1 VIRIF
6 FGGFVLACAC
16 LSAVAGGAPTDRQ
29 KILSMRFEWR
39 GEGPAGLCGKMCGV
53 WISAVGPITDSTP
66 HDFEA
71 FAKQKDVRGATLV
84 LDSEGG
90 SVVDTIALGHA
101 LRRLDIT
108 TTVGTTVIASAS
120 DGGRTTTLSPVA
132 DCESMCAFALLGGVR
147 RYVPPEAR
155 VLVHQI
161 WLSKKREH
169 SETASYTAD
178 EIVLVERDIGSLAR
192 YTIEMGGGIELLQAA
207 LRVPPWQ
214 PLYRLSS
221 DEIQRMGL
229 NTIDHLFDA
238 KPKDVATAAAR
249 EATLANAVAAA
260 P

>member
-39 GEGPAGLCGKMCGV
+39 SEGPAGLCGKMCGM

-169 SETASYTAD
+169 SETASYTVDDRNGGWHRASASGPAGAAMAAVVSALERRNSAD
-178 EIVLVERDIGSLAR
+178 GPQYHRSPVRCETQGRCDRRGAGSDLG
-192 YTIEMGGGIELLQAA
+192 ECGGCC
-207 LRVPPWQ
+207 
-214 PLYRLSS
+214 
-221 DEIQRMGL
+221 
-229 NTIDHLFDA
+229 
-238 KPKDVATAAAR
+238 
-249 EATLANAVAAA
+249 AVIA
-260 P
+260 PRA